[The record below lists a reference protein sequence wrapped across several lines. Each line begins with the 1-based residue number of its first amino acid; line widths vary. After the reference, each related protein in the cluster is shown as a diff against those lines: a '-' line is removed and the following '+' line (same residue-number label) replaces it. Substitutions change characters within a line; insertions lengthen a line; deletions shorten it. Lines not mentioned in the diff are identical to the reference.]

1 MYWSLTEQVSGPKLI
16 CKSILRTTIEALLD
30 PYSQRLE
37 LETMLS
43 QDYLTWNKL
52 KLRSERHTGA
62 NEIKEITGPLK
73 EVSPP
78 I

>member
-1 MYWSLTEQVSGPKLI
+1 
-16 CKSILRTTIEALLD
+16 
-30 PYSQRLE
+30 
-37 LETMLS
+37 MLS